1 MAVLQSGRRRL
12 VTVVAALGLFV
23 AVLLVQPTSAF
34 ANAGGSAS
42 CVGLELSDISPPG
55 TNDEFPDGGPGFVAE
70 VTELAA
76 ALGFNNRGDLISFV
90 AKLHEG
96 SHENCDKALG
106 LG

>member
-1 MAVLQSGRRRL
+1 M
-12 VTVVAALGLFV
+12 VVAALGLFV
-23 AVLLVQPTSAF
+23 AALQPAPAF

-42 CVGLELSDISPPG
+42 CIGLELSDISPPG
-55 TNDEFPDGGPGFVAE
+55 THPEFPDGGPGFVAE

-76 ALGFNNRGDLISFV
+76 ALGFKNRGDLISFV

-96 SHENCDKALG
+96 SHEACDAALG

>member
-12 VTVVAALGLFV
+12 VTVVVALGLFV

-34 ANAGGSAS
+34 ANAGGNAS

-76 ALGFNNRGDLISFV
+76 ALGFKNRGDLISFV

-96 SHENCDKALG
+96 SHEACDKALG

>member
-1 MAVLQSGRRRL
+1 MAVLQLHRRRL
-12 VTVVAALGLFV
+12 VMVVAALGLFV
-23 AVLLVQPTSAF
+23 AALQPAPAF

-42 CVGLELSDISPPG
+42 CIGLELSDISPPG
-55 TNDEFPDGGPGFVAE
+55 THPEFPDGGPGFVAE

-76 ALGFNNRGDLISFV
+76 ALGFKNRGDLISFV

-96 SHENCDKALG
+96 SHEACDAALG

>member
-1 MAVLQSGRRRL
+1 MTALRSGGRRPL
-12 VTVVAALGLFV
+12 TVVAVLGLFV
-23 AVLLVQPTSAF
+23 AVVLAQPTA
-34 ANAGGSAS
+34 ALAGSGKAS

-55 TNDEFPDGGPGFVAE
+55 THPEFPEGGPGFVAE

-76 ALGFNNRGDLISFV
+76 ALGFKNRGDLISFI

>member
-1 MAVLQSGRRRL
+1 MAALRSGRRRP

-23 AVLLVQPTSAF
+23 AVLLGQPTSAF
-34 ANAGGSAS
+34 AAGGPAS

-55 TNDEFPDGGPGFVAE
+55 TNPEFPDGGPGFVAE

-76 ALGFNNRGDLISFV
+76 ALGFENRGDLISFV

-96 SHENCDKALG
+96 SHENCDAALG

>member
-1 MAVLQSGRRRL
+1 MNVLQHQGRRL
-12 VTVVAALGLFV
+12 VMVVAALGLLV
-23 AVLLVQPTSAF
+23 AGLQPTAAV

-55 TNDEFPDGGPGFVAE
+55 TNPEFPDGGPGFVAE

-76 ALGFNNRGDLISFV
+76 ALGFKNRGDLISFV

-96 SHENCDKALG
+96 SHENCDAALG